1 MSQRPKTRRLAI
13 VRRPLQPIRLQLHPF
28 VAGGLGLGLLV
39 LLGWSAAT
47 TTYAL
52 FRDEF
57 LTQIVSRHSATE
69 RASSAEIV
77 RLKADLQRV
86 SSRALIAQENY
97 SDQLDALSRRQAE
110 AERRYEV
117 LSQLG
122 VAGEAGMPA
131 EDSVESLITPD
142 ELRLSG
148 RPIRE
153 SRATAGPA
161 AALNARYD
169 DLERRQERM
178 IVAAQ
183 EQLGRDAVKLR
194 GVYASLGLVPV
205 AEEPA
210 KAGLGGLYIPFG
222 FGEGKENPEL
232 DPLQEAIEETARLR
246 AGLDAIPLRSPA
258 PGASFSSGFGNRP
271 DPFLGTLAFHSGL
284 DLAAAPGTA
293 ARVTASGTVVS
304 AGWNGGY
311 GLMVEVSHA
320 HGYSTRYAHLSAISV
335 SEGQELKA
343 GDVVGRVGSTG
354 RSTGPHLHYE
364 TRLND
369 VALDPRKMLAAGA
382 RLD

>member
-1 MSQRPKTRRLAI
+1 MSQRPNARRFA
-13 VRRPLQPIRLQLHPF
+13 VARRPLQPIRLQLHPF
-28 VAGGLGLGLLV
+28 AAAGLALGALA

-57 LTQIVSRHSATE
+57 LTQIASRHAAAE
-69 RASSAEIV
+69 RASSAEIT

-86 SSRALIAQENY
+86 SSRALIAKETY
-97 SDQLDALSRRQAE
+97 SEQLNTLTRRQAE
-110 AERRYEV
+110 AERRYDV
-117 LSQLG
+117 LSKLG
-122 VAGEAGMPA
+122 VAGGAA
-131 EDSVESLITPD
+131 EGSPEPEITPD
-142 ELRLSG
+142 DLRLSD

-153 SRATAGPA
+153 SRGAGPA

-169 DLERRQERM
+169 DLERRQEQM
-178 IVAAQ
+178 IAAAH
-183 EQLGRDAVKLR
+183 ERLGRDAAKLR
-194 GVYASLGLVPV
+194 GVYASLGLAPV
-205 AEEPA
+205 GAEEPVQ
-210 KAGLGGLYIPFG
+210 AGLGGLYIPFG
-222 FGEGKENPEL
+222 LGNESASPDL
-232 DPLQEAIEETARLR
+232 DPLQEAMEETARLR
-246 AGLDAIPLRSPA
+246 AGLNEIPLRSPA

-293 ARVTASGTVVS
+293 ARVTASGIVVS

-311 GLMVEVSHA
+311 GLMVEVRHA

-335 SEGQELKA
+335 AEGQDLKA

-369 VALDPRKMLAAGA
+369 VALDPRKLLAAGA